1 MVVSSI
7 RFIPRNN
14 LLACCTCSRAV
25 LVKRRSRIVWERR
38 FSLSG
43 DCLPRHVTRA
53 PRFLL
58 KYHYATRSD
67 HFNNSL
73 LDQIKAKRI
82 IHVSQTEE
90 NQ

>member
-1 MVVSSI
+1 MAVCSI

-14 LLACCTCSRAV
+14 LLPARAG
-25 LVKRRSRIVWERR
+25 LVKRRSCIVWERR
-38 FSLSG
+38 FSLWG

-73 LDQIKAKRI
+73 IDQIKEKRI
-82 IHVSQTEE
+82 IHVSQAEE